1 MRKVQPYF
9 FILLFSLLANLAIAQ
24 ADNTPPV
31 DMMRSNGKIW
41 VVVAVVITILL
52 GLFLYLVSL
61 DRKIKKMEKEGKG

>member
-1 MRKVQPYF
+1 MRKVQQYF
-9 FILLFSLLANLAIAQ
+9 FMLLFSLLANLAIAQ